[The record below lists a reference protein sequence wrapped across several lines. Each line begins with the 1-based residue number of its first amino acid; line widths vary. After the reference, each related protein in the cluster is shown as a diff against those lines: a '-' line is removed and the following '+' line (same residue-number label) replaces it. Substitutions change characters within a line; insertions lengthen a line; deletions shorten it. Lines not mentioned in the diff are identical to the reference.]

1 MTRYDFSPFYRT
13 SVGFDRLSRILD
25 SMGTVEDAAN
35 GFPPYNIEKTDDNGY
50 RITLAVAGFD
60 MDDLSVETRENQ
72 LVVTGEHHAVDDE
85 PKDEND
91 RPNYLHRGIARRA
104 FRRSFHLADYVKVLG
119 AHIENG
125 LLHIDL
131 VREVPEEMKPRRIEI
146 STSAPAKLVSK
157 AKKLVEKVK
166 DAA

>member
-25 SMGTVEDAAN
+25 AMGSVEDATN
-35 GFPPYNIEKTDDNGY
+35 GFPPYNIEKTDDDSY

-60 MDDLSVETRENQ
+60 MDDLSIETRENQ
-72 LVVTGEHHAVDDE
+72 LVVTGEHHEVE
-85 PKDEND
+85 NGSKDEND
-91 RPNYLHRGIARRA
+91 RPTFLHHGIARRA

-131 VREVPEEMKPRRIEI
+131 VREVPEAMKPRQIEI
-146 STSAPAKLVSK
+146 STSAPARLVSK
-157 AKKLVEKVK
+157 ARKLVEKVK